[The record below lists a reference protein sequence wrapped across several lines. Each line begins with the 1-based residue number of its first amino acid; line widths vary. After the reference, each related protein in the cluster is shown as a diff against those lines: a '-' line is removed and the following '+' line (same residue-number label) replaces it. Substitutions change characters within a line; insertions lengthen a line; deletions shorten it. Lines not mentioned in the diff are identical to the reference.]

1 MKYSTVDVRKTTAEP
16 PDRVRVP
23 SDITLPD
30 GDTLAAGL
38 EFTDPVVL
46 LLPPTDPPIADVPGL
61 VRGWRLLEGPGA
73 MVLLGERE
81 VAVCNALVA

>member
-1 MKYSTVDVRKTTAEP
+1 
-16 PDRVRVP
+16 VP

-61 VRGWRLLEGPGA
+61 VRG
-73 MVLLGERE
+73 
-81 VAVCNALVA
+81 

>member
-16 PDRVRVP
+16 PDRICVP

-61 VRGWRLLEGPGA
+61 VRG
-73 MVLLGERE
+73 
-81 VAVCNALVA
+81 